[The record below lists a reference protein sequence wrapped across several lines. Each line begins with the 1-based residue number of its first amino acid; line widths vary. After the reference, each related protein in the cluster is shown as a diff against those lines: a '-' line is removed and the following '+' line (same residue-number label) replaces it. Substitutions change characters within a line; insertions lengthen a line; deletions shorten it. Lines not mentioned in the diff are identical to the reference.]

1 MTTTRKYLSC
11 AETAKLVRA
20 ALKEAFPGVKF
31 GVRSSTYSMGAS
43 MSVTWTDGPN
53 NAQVE
58 AITDRFTG
66 SYFDGSIDYK
76 GSVYH
81 MLNGEQ
87 VSFGADSIHC
97 NRSYTEPTIQAVIDR
112 IFRRYAG
119 NFSADGIAKP
129 TVYDYQHG
137 NLWNVRL
144 SGLHHFGNDSVQ
156 SEINR
161 TLYKQSDRLAVAKS
175 KTAASVF
182 VTHDDGYS
190 RSCGCG
196 MSAVALDSAE

>member
-1 MTTTRKYLSC
+1 MSRKYLSC
-11 AETAKLVRA
+11 AETAKLVRV
-20 ALKEAFPGVKF
+20 ALKEAFPGIKF

-43 MSVTWTDGPN
+43 MSVSWVDGPN
-53 NAQVE
+53 SAQVE
-58 AITDRFTG
+58 AVTRCFTG

-81 MLNGEQ
+81 MLNGEP
-87 VSFGADSIHC
+87 VSFGADFIHC
-97 NRSYTEPTIQAVIDR
+97 TRAYSESMIQAAIDR
-112 IFRRYAG
+112 VFRRFAG

-129 TVYDYQHG
+129 TVEDYQRG
-137 NLWNVRL
+137 RLWSVYL
-144 SGLHHFGNDSVQ
+144 CGLNDSLQ
-156 SEINR
+156 TEISHA
-161 TLYKQSDRLAVAKS
+161 LCKQSDRLAVAKS